1 MNCIWYCM
9 SKIDDYSTKRQLKA
23 MKSHGERY
31 SSTIT
36 GNFLGI
42 FPEPLDIHPTST
54 KKHGE
59 KQKPTKKNM
68 VENMTISIDLDVK
81 DISHNEN
88 FIQKLVSLAGL
99 DKVEKDFE
107 VLSTAERI
115 IHALAKAKFKNVV
128 TIELGGER
136 IYHDPENFFD
146 TDKAINHL
154 IKEIHHKK
162 QPGDKIFMEL
172 LSFEHSECTVDVNL
186 TKIHRPWVHDILIK
200 FQGVLPEEYF
210 RRVINY
216 LERNLEI
223 EDIESK
229 WKNA

>member
-1 MNCIWYCM
+1 M

-23 MKSHGERY
+23 IKSHGKRH

-42 FPEPLDIHPTST
+42 FPEPLDIHPKES
-54 KKHGE
+54 KKHGK
-59 KQKPTKKNM
+59 KQKQTVKNM

-81 DISHNEN
+81 DISHNED
-88 FIQKLVSLAGL
+88 FVQKLVSLVGL
-99 DKVEKDFE
+99 EKVEKDFE

-115 IHALAKAKFKNVV
+115 IHALAKAKFKNVS

-162 QPGDKIFMEL
+162 QPGDRIFIEL
-172 LSFEHSECTVDVNL
+172 LSFEHPKCTVDVNL
-186 TKIHRPWVHDILIK
+186 SKIHRLWVHDILIK
-200 FQGVLPEEYF
+200 FHGELPEEYF

-216 LERNLEI
+216 LEQNLEI
-223 EDIESK
+223 EDMESK